1 MFGHIADKAWVVCG
15 GKVSGGGVGA
25 RPLRGGLPRHGR
37 ADIALRLATNRDYP
51 SWGYMVEKGATT
63 IWELWNGDTADPAMN
78 SGNHVM
84 LLGDLIAWCYEDL
97 AGIRN
102 ADGAVAFRRI
112 VLKPSPVEG
121 LDFVD
126 ASYRSVRGVIGSS
139 WAKTADAFT
148 WKVVIPANASAVV
161 YVPTCDPSSVRE
173 GDRPARSAEGV
184 KFLRSEPGYAV
195 FEVGSGAYCFNAARG
210 Q

>member
-1 MFGHIADKAWVVCG
+1 MVFRHIVDKTMVNFDGH
-15 GKVSGGGVGA
+15 VSTGLVGI
-25 RPLRGGLPRHGR
+25 RHLMQGLTRHGR

-112 VLKPSPVEG
+112 VLKPLPGRGARLRRRFVSFGARRYREQLGEDGGRLHVEG
-121 LDFVD
+121 GDSGQCLGCRVCPDL
-126 ASYRSVRGVIGSS
+126 RP
-139 WAKTADAFT
+139 
-148 WKVVIPANASAVV
+148 VV
-161 YVPTCDPSSVRE
+161 
-173 GDRPARSAEGV
+173 
-184 KFLRSEPGYAV
+184 
-195 FEVGSGAYCFNAARG
+195 GAG
-210 Q
+210 G